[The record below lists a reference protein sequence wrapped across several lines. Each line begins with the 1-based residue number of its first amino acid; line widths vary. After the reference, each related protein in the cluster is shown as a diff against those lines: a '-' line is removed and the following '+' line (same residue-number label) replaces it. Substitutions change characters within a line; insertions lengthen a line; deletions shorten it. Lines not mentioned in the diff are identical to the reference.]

1 MIMLNYATIEELIEW
16 GKEQEISHRNLH
28 KGAYITDSESGD
40 VIRIP
45 LNATMNEYRYFLEP
59 YIIEIE
65 MNDEELYK
73 YQYKPKSLSY
83 DLYNTTEY
91 WSVLLMINN
100 CISKID
106 FNKAKIKVLNP
117 KTIRA
122 FVNEVLILEK
132 VI

>member
-1 MIMLNYATIEELIEW
+1 MLNFSTIDDLIEW
-16 GKEQEISHRNLH
+16 GKEQEVSYRNLH
-28 KGAYITDSESGD
+28 KGAYITDLQSGD

-45 LNATMNEYRYFLEP
+45 LNSIMSDYRYFLEP
-59 YIIEIE
+59 YIIEVE
-65 MNDEELYK
+65 MNDEELYL

-83 DLYNTTEY
+83 KLYDTTEY

-100 CISKID
+100 CVSKID
-106 FNKAKIKVLNP
+106 FNKQKIKVLDP
-117 KTIRA
+117 KKVLA

>member
-1 MIMLNYATIEELIEW
+1 MLNFATIDDLIDW
-16 GKEQEISHRNLH
+16 GKEQEVSYRNLH
-28 KGAYITDSESGD
+28 KGAYITDLQSGD

-45 LNATMNEYRYFLEP
+45 LNSIMSDYRYFLEP
-59 YIIEIE
+59 YIIEVE
-65 MNDEELYK
+65 MNDEELYL

-83 DLYNTTEY
+83 KLYDTTEY

-100 CISKID
+100 CVSKID
-106 FNKAKIKVLNP
+106 FNKQKIKVLDP
-117 KTIRA
+117 KKVLA

>member
-1 MIMLNYATIEELIEW
+1 MLNFATIDDLVEW
-16 GKEQEISHRNLH
+16 GKEQEISYRNLH
-28 KGAYITDSESGD
+28 KGAYITNLQSGD

-45 LNATMNEYRYFLEP
+45 LNSIMSDYRYFIEP

-65 MNDEELYK
+65 MNDEELYL
-73 YQYKPKSLSY
+73 YQFKPKSLSY
-83 DLYNTTEY
+83 KLYETTEY

-100 CISKID
+100 CVSKID
-106 FNKAKIKVLNP
+106 FNKKRIKVLDP
-117 KTIRA
+117 KKILA

>member
-1 MIMLNYATIEELIEW
+1 MLNFATIDDLVEW
-16 GKEQEISHRNLH
+16 GKEQEISYRNLH
-28 KGAYITDSESGD
+28 KGAYITNLQSGD

-45 LNATMNEYRYFLEP
+45 LNSIMSDYRYFLEP

-65 MNDEELYK
+65 MNDEELYL
-73 YQYKPKSLSY
+73 YQFKPKSLSY
-83 DLYNTTEY
+83 KLYGTTEY

-100 CISKID
+100 CVSKVD
-106 FNKAKIKVLNP
+106 FNKKKIKVLDP
-117 KTIRA
+117 KKILA

>member
-1 MIMLNYATIEELIEW
+1 MLNFATIDDLVEW
-16 GKEQEISHRNLH
+16 GKEQEISYRNLH
-28 KGAYITDSESGD
+28 KGAYITNLQSGD

-45 LNATMNEYRYFLEP
+45 LNSIMSDYRYFIEP

-65 MNDEELYK
+65 MNDEELYL
-73 YQYKPKSLSY
+73 YQFKPKSLSY
-83 DLYNTTEY
+83 KLYGTTEY

-100 CISKID
+100 CVSKVD
-106 FNKAKIKVLNP
+106 FNKKKIKVLDP
-117 KTIRA
+117 KKILA

>member
-1 MIMLNYATIEELIEW
+1 MLNFSTIDDLIEW
-16 GKEQEISHRNLH
+16 GKEQEVSYRNLH
-28 KGAYITDSESGD
+28 KGAYITDLQSAD

-45 LNATMNEYRYFLEP
+45 LNSIMSDYRYFLEP
-59 YIIEIE
+59 YIIEVE
-65 MNDEELYK
+65 MNDEELYL

-83 DLYNTTEY
+83 KLYDTTEY

-100 CISKID
+100 CVSKID
-106 FNKAKIKVLNP
+106 FNKQKIKVLDP
-117 KTIRA
+117 KKVLA

>member
-1 MIMLNYATIEELIEW
+1 MLNFDTIDDLIDW
-16 GKEQEISHRNLH
+16 GKEQEVSYRNLH
-28 KGAYITDSESGD
+28 KGAYITDLQSGD

-45 LNATMNEYRYFLEP
+45 LNSIMSDYRYFLEP
-59 YIIEIE
+59 YIIEVE
-65 MNDEELYK
+65 MNDEELYL

-83 DLYNTTEY
+83 KLYDTTEY

-100 CISKID
+100 CVSKID
-106 FNKAKIKVLNP
+106 FNKQKIKVLDP
-117 KTIRA
+117 KKVLA

>member
-1 MIMLNYATIEELIEW
+1 MLNFATIDDLIEW
-16 GKEQEISHRNLH
+16 GKEQEVSYRNLH
-28 KGAYITDSESGD
+28 KGAYITDLQSGD

-45 LNATMNEYRYFLEP
+45 LNSIMSDYRYFIEP
-59 YIIEIE
+59 YIIEVE
-65 MNDEELYK
+65 MNDEELYL

-83 DLYNTTEY
+83 KLYDTTEY

-100 CISKID
+100 CVSKID
-106 FNKAKIKVLNP
+106 FNKQKIKVLDP
-117 KTIRA
+117 KKVLA